1 MRIDDAESIYHAMSR
16 SFVIETQEQRERLV
30 SFINARALPVQ
41 VDVGEV
47 RKQRTL
53 SQNSRLWKLHGLV
66 AAETGNTAEDMHEEA
81 LCRHF
86 GYTEHKMP
94 TGWIKR
100 VPIKRSSPRE
110 VAEFSQFMDAT
121 EAWYASEFG
130 VWLE

>member
-1 MRIDDAESIYHAMSR
+1 MSR

-41 VDVGEV
+41 VDVGDV

-53 SQNSRLWKLHGLV
+53 SQNSRLWKLHGMV

-100 VPIKRSSPRE
+100 VPLKRSSPRE